1 MGRSVPTIRAVLAPA
16 AAVATLTLAG
26 CSFEASVG
34 GRSVDEAD
42 LEQQISDQLEEQVGQ
57 APEEIDCP
65 GDLDAE
71 VDATIECTL
80 NDSGESYP
88 VSVVVTG
95 VDEDTEQVRFDF
107 EVGDLM
113 E

>member
-1 MGRSVPTIRAVLAPA
+1 MGRSVPTIRTVLAPA
-16 AAVATLTLAG
+16 AVVAALTLTG

-34 GRSVDEAD
+34 GNSVDEAD

-71 VDATIECTL
+71 VDATIECKL
-80 NDSGESYP
+80 NDNGESYP
-88 VSVVVTG
+88 VSVTVTA

-107 EVGDLM
+107 EVGDLI